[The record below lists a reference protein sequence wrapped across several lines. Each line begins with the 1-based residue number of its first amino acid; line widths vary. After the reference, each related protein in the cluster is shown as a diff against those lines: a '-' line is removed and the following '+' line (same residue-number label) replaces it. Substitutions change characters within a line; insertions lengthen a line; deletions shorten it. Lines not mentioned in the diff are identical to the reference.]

1 MESSP
6 SSESSEDESFE
17 VLSESDPDCIHQ
29 IVITDVI
36 SVKSNAMLTHEM
48 ESSSSSETHETES
61 REFSEDEDLF
71 ISQLNGFPED
81 NIPPAPPSSPSSFQV
96 LNNN

>member
-1 MESSP
+1 MESSS
-6 SSESSEDESFE
+6 SSESSEDESSQ
-17 VLSESDPDCIHQ
+17 VLSESDPDSIHQ
-29 IVITDVI
+29 ITITNVI
-36 SVKSNAMLTHEM
+36 SLENNAKMELTY
-48 ESSSSSETHETES
+48 ETES
-61 REFSEDEDLF
+61 TESSEFSEDEDLF